1 MRARFYLKGI
11 KVEADEQP
19 DNDLRELVFKKN
31 QFGPMSASIVLRYR
45 NGLFLPE
52 HSISGLDKIA
62 RDAKADETFLDLLK
76 RFAGEGRNVSHN
88 PNSHT
93 NAPAAFAKEA
103 IAKKLQLQKA
113 DFEAAMRRLFEA
125 KKIHVEDYG
134 RPSRPYTRIT
144 IRDAATA

>member
-1 MRARFYLKGI
+1 LKPTNSPTTTCANWCSKRTNSARCPQVSSCVTATACSCLNT
-11 KVEADEQP
+11 A
-19 DNDLRELVFKKN
+19 
-31 QFGPMSASIVLRYR
+31 
-45 NGLFLPE
+45 
-52 HSISGLDKIA
+52 ISGLDKIA

-103 IAKKLQLQKA
+103 IAKKLQLRKA